1 MPARDRPKNGRAW
14 TPEKVRERIRT
25 ALIARRLTEHVL
37 GDVKMS
43 ASQVTAA
50 LGLLR
55 KTLPDLTA
63 TEISGE
69 LRQRDVSD
77 QPLSPDEWAERY
89 SLASTSG
96 PTESA
101 H

>member
-1 MPARDRPKNGRAW
+1 MAVRKNL
-14 TPEKVRERIRT
+14 THPEKVRQRIRT
-25 ALIARRLTEHVL
+25 SQLVNRLTKHVL
-37 GDVKMS
+37 GEVDM
-43 ASQVTAA
+43 APTQVTAA

-55 KTLPDLTA
+55 KALPDLTA